1 MAEEWRAIPGYEGL
15 YLVSS
20 LGAVRSLP
28 RYRCRGG
35 LMKTPINKNGYPE
48 VNLTRLG
55 AQKVHQVHA
64 LVLLAFCGPRPDG
77 LVIRHLN
84 GNPADP
90 RLDNLTYGTCGENMA
105 DCVQHGRHKNRRKTH
120 CPAGHPYDEANTYI
134 LPSRPGA
141 RYCKACAREHSKLR
155 AKARR
160 NAEEYSN
167 GRGRAGAILTAAEVG
182 IIRDMHSSG
191 LALQRELASRF
202 GVTEAC
208 INGIINNRA
217 WTQAAAGSSAEAA

>member
-1 MAEEWRAIPGYEGL
+1 MTEEWRPIPGYEGL

-20 LGAVRSLP
+20 CGAVRSLP

-35 LMKTPINKNGYPE
+35 LMRTPINKNGYPE

-55 AQKVHQVHA
+55 KQRVHQVHA
-64 LVLLAFCGPRPDG
+64 LVLLAFRGPRPDG

-84 GNPADP
+84 GDPADS
-90 RLDNLTYGTCGENMA
+90 RLENLTYGTAGENMV

-120 CPAGHPYDEANTYI
+120 CPAGHPYDEANTYV

-141 RYCKACAREHSKLR
+141 RYCKACAREHSRLR
-155 AKARR
+155 ARALR
-160 NAEEYSN
+160 AGEAYTN
-167 GRGRAGAILTAAEVG
+167 GRSRAGAVLAAGEVEV
-182 IIRDMHSSG
+182 IRDLYAG
-191 LALQRELASRF
+191 GYALQRELAARF

-208 INGIINNRA
+208 INGIVNNRA
-217 WTQAAAGSSAEAA
+217 WTRHAEAA